1 MMEPTVLMAA
11 TSQWFPTAR
20 LAMALAKAG
29 CAVEAVCPA
38 QHPLSTVKAVRHMHP
53 FSGLAPV
60 SSLARAI
67 VEAKPALV
75 IPGDDLA
82 AHYLHRLY
90 LKQKGRGNQGV
101 EICDVIERSLGAG
114 ENFPILYQRA
124 SFMQLAQEEGIRTPK
139 TATIRNLEDLRN
151 WTAESGFPTVL
162 KADGTSGGEG
172 VRMVC
177 TPDEAIPAYQKL
189 NSPPLFARAAKRAML
204 DGDKTLV
211 WPSLLRR
218 RAEVSAQSFIVGHE
232 ATSLVACWEGVVLA
246 AIHFEVVNKRNAAGP
261 ATVMRLVENAD
272 MAIAADKMVRR
283 LKLSGIH
290 GFDFMLEAQT
300 DKAYLIEIN
309 PRATQIGHLT
319 LGPGRDLPAAIK
331 AVLTGEAIRYA
342 PKPTESDVV
351 VLFPQ
356 EWMRDPAS
364 SLIRSEYHDVPWE
377 EPGLVQACIEYARKY
392 HGLASRRNDHQFLNQ
407 ALPENIPA
415 LIKPELNKSRHD

>member
-1 MMEPTVLMAA
+1 MEPTVLVAA

-38 QHPLSTVKAVRHMHP
+38 QHPLSKVKAVRRMHP
-53 FSGLAPV
+53 FSGLTPV
-60 SSLARAI
+60 SSLGSAI
-67 VEAKPALV
+67 VKANPTLI

-82 AHYLHRLY
+82 THYLHRLY
-90 LKQKGRGNQGV
+90 QNEEARGQQGLK
-101 EICDVIERSLGAG
+101 ICEVIERSLGVR

-124 SFMQLAQEEGIRTPK
+124 TFMRLAQEEGIRTPK
-139 TATIRNLEDLRN
+139 TAIIQNLGDLRN

-177 TPDEAIPAYQKL
+177 TPDEAIQAYQKL
-189 NSPPLFARAAKRAML
+189 KSPPLLARAVKRAML

-218 RAEVSAQSFIVGHE
+218 RSEVSAQSFIAGHE

-246 AIHFEVVNKRNAAGP
+246 ALHFEVVNKRDVAGP

-272 MAIAADKMVRR
+272 MVTATDRMVRR

-290 GFDFMLEAQT
+290 GFDFMLEGQT
-300 DKAYLIEIN
+300 GKAYLIEIN

-319 LGPGRDLPAAIK
+319 LGPGRDLPAALK
-331 AVLTGEAIRYA
+331 AVLTSDAIRYA

-356 EWMRDPAS
+356 EWMRDPESAF
-364 SLIRSEYHDVPWE
+364 IRSEYHDVPWE
-377 EPGLVQACIEYARKY
+377 EPELVQACIEYARKY
-392 HGLASRRNDHQFLNQ
+392 HGSASRRNERQFLSQ
-407 ALPENIPA
+407 ALPKNIPA